1 MTRILT
7 IDGRTGLFDFP
18 SFLLSENESLKIK
31 LRFKDEIRT
40 GRFRLVVKQG
50 EFKKTF
56 SLSKNEEIELSPA
69 WLTKGGEN
77 LEFSLVFCNATETAV
92 IKDDYQIEPLK
103 LETVNGNFV
112 FSALVQ
118 EIIAEQKRQAEIL
131 SEMQEKLN
139 QYEDEGVPV
148 VLEQIEN

>member
-7 IDGRTGLFDFP
+7 IDGRTGLFDSP

-31 LRFKDEIRT
+31 LHFKDEIRT

-50 EFKKTF
+50 ELKKTF

-69 WLTKGGEN
+69 WLTKNGEN
-77 LEFSLVFCNATETAV
+77 LEFSLVFLNATETAV

-118 EIIAEQKRQAEIL
+118 NIIAEQKRQAEIL

-148 VLEQIEN
+148 VLEKIEE

>member
-7 IDGRTGLFDFP
+7 IDGRTGLFDSP

-31 LRFKDEIRT
+31 LHFKDEIRT

-103 LETVNGNFV
+103 LESVNGNFV

-148 VLEQIEN
+148 VLEQIEK

>member
-7 IDGRTGLFDFP
+7 IDGRTGLFDSP

-31 LRFKDEIRT
+31 LHFKDEILT

-56 SLSKNEEIELSPA
+56 SLSKNEEIELLPA
-69 WLTKGGEN
+69 WLTKGGES
-77 LEFSLVFCNATETAV
+77 LEFSLVFLNATETAV

-118 EIIAEQKRQAEIL
+118 NIIAEQKRQAEIL

-148 VLEQIEN
+148 VLEKIEE